1 MARFYQTTE
10 PKFVDFIYQPN
21 YEMKMA
27 VDETARR
34 NVDLDRKLQSLDLA
48 YKGALPGHEEAVL
61 DKLQTFQ
68 TSLEEL
74 AKDFKSGKD
83 DPEYQKKFKEFASA
97 VKQEYTTG
105 EIGKAAKHYES
116 FVKQSEDWD
125 TRIKD
130 AKTQEEKAALERQ
143 KKMTDTYNLSRSSEL
158 SIAAY
163 SLTDYT
169 TPIDAQNLLQE
180 NIGDFKEL
188 TRESVDLLNN
198 GLVNKIAKI
207 STIKGYNP
215 NVILPQY
222 GKDGKLIQQTTP
234 FDIAFSHLAT
244 DKDYIQYLKSI
255 WEQSDISEATL
266 ESGEKAYEDFNA
278 FAREE
283 ITKEAGNYAAKYPA
297 ITEESVKT
305 GTQYTDMA
313 GLATLRSKL
322 QEDRDKAKAKAAG
335 DKKTQDEIEEFGATV
350 PDFLQTYSD
359 KEIEEFKKQ
368 YHKLAYKKN
377 TPEGL
382 SDEEKEVF
390 EKFERRLETVAQ
402 TNREALKDINTSLG
416 YPYTGNESQEELD
429 NINKVILA
437 NIINRGEDLNKYFRA
452 KRAVTKA
459 EEVGMTYE
467 LKQSKQI
474 IENFESES
482 TDADIDI
489 LNKIFEK
496 NYENNRT
503 HSLVPNN
510 LYVRVE
516 DYAKTYNEK
525 IGKGIETVYEDM
537 RNSYT
542 GVVVDPDTKLGNL
555 SLEVLNAGLK
565 SPTKASYFDPST
577 SVVDD
582 NYQVRPS
589 IENPLFTI
597 ENLVA
602 KVSEEVRDGE
612 GEDVPIDYTYLIDN
626 NYITANH
633 FMQADRHFADVE
645 ITAKGKKI
653 LRLDEDGPSKVIVGY
668 SITPFGYDKEMIKL
682 YNAAETNKEKDIL
695 LSTFIQNDET
705 AFRTQRTAEE
715 YMNLSVE
722 AQKTYFPKIPMT
734 TNKGDVVQIQLVIAN
749 PEEVSEKGAQAYY
762 NIYELDEEGNPIL
775 IMGEDGFPS
784 PNPLNEIPIYDSNQ
798 LVRLLWG
805 MENY

>member
-74 AKDFKSGKD
+74 AKDFKSRKD

-143 KKMTDTYNLSRSSEL
+143 KKMTDAYNLSRSSEFP
-158 SIAAY
+158 IADY

-188 TRESVDLLNN
+188 TKESTDLLNN
-198 GLVNKIAKI
+198 GLVDKIAKI

-234 FDIAFSHLAT
+234 FDIAFSYLAT
-244 DKDYIQYLKSI
+244 DRDYIQYLKSI
-255 WEQSDISEATL
+255 WEQSGISEARL

-313 GLATLRSKL
+313 ELASVRSKL
-322 QEDRDKAKAKAAG
+322 QEDRDKAKAKVAG

-377 TPEGL
+377 TAEGL
-382 SDEEKEVF
+382 SDEEKEIF

-402 TNREALKDINTSLG
+402 TNREVLKEINTDLG
-416 YPYTGNESQEELD
+416 YPYTGEESQEELD
-429 NINKVILA
+429 KINKVILA
-437 NIINRGEDLNKYFRA
+437 NMINRNQEVEDYFRA
-452 KRAVTKA
+452 KRGWVFPTPASDAFTEAQQK
-459 EEVGMTYE
+459 
-467 LKQSKQI
+467 I
-474 IENFESES
+474 IKTFKDSSTSE
-482 TDADIDI
+482 DLEI
-489 LNKIFEK
+489 LDKIFDN
-496 NYENNRT
+496 NYKKSRT
-503 HSLVPNN
+503 FPGTPNN
-510 LYVRVE
+510 LYDRVE
-516 DYAKTYNEK
+516 DYAKTYNKK
-525 IGKGIETVYEDM
+525 IGKGIETVYKDM

-542 GVVVDPDTKLGNL
+542 GVVVDPNTKLGNL
-555 SLEVLNAGLK
+555 SLKALNAGLK
-565 SPTKASYFDPST
+565 SSTGASYFDPST

-582 NYQVRPS
+582 NYKVRPS

-602 KVSEEVRDGE
+602 KVSEDVRDAE
-612 GEDVPIDYTYLIDN
+612 GEDIPIDYTYLIEN
-626 NYITANH
+626 NYIKANH
-633 FMQADRHFADVE
+633 FKQADRHFADVE
-645 ITAKGKKI
+645 ITPKGKKI
-653 LRLDEDGPSKVIVGY
+653 LGLDEDGPSKVIVGY
-668 SITPFGYDKEMIKL
+668 AITPFDYDKEMIKL
-682 YNAAETNKEKDIL
+682 YNAAKTNEEKDIL
-695 LSTFIQNDET
+695 FSTFIQNDET
-705 AFRTQRTAEE
+705 SFRIQRTAEE
-715 YMNLSVE
+715 YMSLSLK
-722 AQKTYFPKIPMT
+722 AQMSYKPIFPYISEGK
-734 TNKGDVVQIQLVIAN
+734 VVFLQLILAN
-749 PEEVSEKGAQAYY
+749 AQEVEKGMEKPYY
-762 NIYELDEEGNPIL
+762 NLFQLKDDMKSLVQTMNK
-775 IMGEDGFPS
+775 DGTVS
-784 PNPLNEIPIYDSNQ
+784 AKPLNTLPIYSSNQ
-798 LVRLLWG
+798 LVRLLWTG
-805 MENY
+805 E

>member
-74 AKDFKSGKD
+74 AKDFKTGKD

-116 FVKQSEDWD
+116 FVKQREDWD

-130 AKTQEEKAALERQ
+130 AKTLEEKAALERQ
-143 KKMTDTYNLSRSSEL
+143 KKMTDAYNLSRSFEFP
-158 SIAAY
+158 IADY

-169 TPIDAQNLLQE
+169 TPIDAQNLLQK

-198 GLVNKIAKI
+198 GLVNKIAEI

-222 GKDGKLIQQTTP
+222 GKDGKPIQQTTP

-255 WEQSDISEATL
+255 WEQSGISEATL

-278 FAREE
+278 FAKEE

-297 ITEESVKT
+297 ITKESVKT
-305 GTQYTDMA
+305 GTQYTDMTEF
-313 GLATLRSKL
+313 ATLKSKL
-322 QEDRDKAKAKAAG
+322 QKDRDEAKARAAG
-335 DKKTQDEIEEFGATV
+335 DKKTVEEIEEFGATV

-368 YHKLAYKKN
+368 YHKLAYKN
-377 TPEGL
+377 TTGSL
-382 SDEEKEVF
+382 SDEEREIF

-402 TNREALKDINTSLG
+402 NNRETLKEINTALG
-416 YPYTGNESQEELD
+416 YPYTGEESQEELD
-429 NINKVILA
+429 KINKVILA
-437 NIINRGEDLNKYFRA
+437 NMINRNQEVIDYFRA
-452 KRAVTKA
+452 IKAVKEFGLTKW
-459 EEVGMTYE
+459 YSK
-467 LKQSKQI
+467 LKPSRQI

-482 TDADIDI
+482 TDAEIDI
-489 LNKIFEK
+489 LIKIFEK

-503 HSLVPNN
+503 FFLVPNN
-510 LYVRVE
+510 LYDRVE

-555 SLEVLNAGLK
+555 SLQALNAGLK
-565 SPTKASYFDPST
+565 SSTGASYFDPST
-577 SVVDD
+577 SVVND
-582 NYQVRPS
+582 NYEVRPS

-597 ENLVA
+597 EDLVA
-602 KVSEEVRDGE
+602 KVSEEVRDDE
-612 GEDVPIDYTYLIDN
+612 GEDIPIDYTYLIEN

-653 LRLDEDGPSKVIVGY
+653 LGLDEDGPSKVIVGY
-668 SITPFGYDKEMIKL
+668 SITPFGYSEEMVKL
-682 YNAAETNKEKDIL
+682 YNAAKTKKEKDIL
-695 LSTFIQNDET
+695 LSTFIQNDE
-705 AFRTQRTAEE
+705 ASFRIQRTAEE
-715 YMNLSVE
+715 YMSLSLK
-722 AQKTYFPKIPMT
+722 AQMSYKPTLPYISE
-734 TNKGDVVQIQLVIAN
+734 GEVVFLQLTLAN
-749 PEEVSEKGAQAYY
+749 AEEVAKGAKPFY
-762 NIYELDEEGNPIL
+762 NLFQLKDDMKSLVQTGN
-775 IMGEDGFPS
+775 EDGTVS
-784 PNPLNEIPIYDSNQ
+784 AKPLNKLPIYSSNQ
-798 LVRLLWG
+798 LVRLLWTG
-805 MENY
+805 E

>member
-143 KKMTDTYNLSRSSEL
+143 KKMTDAYNLSRSFESP
-158 SIAAY
+158 IADY

-188 TRESVDLLNN
+188 TKESADLLNN

-234 FDIAFSHLAT
+234 FDIAFSYLAT
-244 DKDYIQYLKSI
+244 DRDYIQYLKSI
-255 WEQSDISEATL
+255 WEQSGISEATL

-322 QEDRDKAKAKAAG
+322 QEDRDKAKAKVAG
-335 DKKTQDEIEEFGATV
+335 DKKTVDEIEEFGSTV

-359 KEIEEFKKQ
+359 KEIEEFKKL

-382 SDEEKEVF
+382 SDGEKEVF
-390 EKFERRLETVAQ
+390 EKFERRLETVAH
-402 TNREALKDINTSLG
+402 TNGEVLKEINTDLG
-416 YPYTGNESQEELD
+416 YPYTGEESQEELD
-429 NINKVILA
+429 KINKVILA
-437 NIINRGEDLNKYFRA
+437 NMINRNQEVEDYFRA
-452 KRAVTKA
+452 KNNLSLPSPGLATFIKA
-459 EEVGMTYE
+459 QQ
-467 LKQSKQI
+467 KI
-474 IENFESES
+474 IKTFEDSSTSE
-482 TDADIDI
+482 DLEI
-489 LNKIFEK
+489 LDKIFD
-496 NYENNRT
+496 NNFKKSRT
-503 HSLVPNN
+503 GPLLPNN
-510 LYVRVE
+510 LYDRVE
-516 DYAKTYNEK
+516 DYAKTYNKK

-555 SLEVLNAGLK
+555 SLKVLNAGLK
-565 SPTKASYFDPST
+565 SSTGASYFDPST
-577 SVVDD
+577 SVVND
-582 NYQVRPS
+582 NYEVRPS
-589 IENPLFTI
+589 IENPLFTV
-597 ENLVA
+597 EDLAA
-602 KVSEEVRDGE
+602 KVSEDVRDAE
-612 GEDVPIDYTYLIDN
+612 GEDIPIDYTYLIDN
-626 NYITANH
+626 NYIKANH

-645 ITAKGKKI
+645 ITPKGKEI
-653 LRLDEDGPSKVIVGY
+653 LGLDEDGPSKVIVGY
-668 SITPFGYDKEMIKL
+668 SITPFGYDKEMLKL
-682 YNAAETNKEKDIL
+682 YHAAETDKEKDIIF
-695 LSTFIQNDET
+695 STFIQNDET
-705 AFRTQRTAEE
+705 SFRIQRAAEE
-715 YMNLSVE
+715 YMSLSLK
-722 AQKTYFPKIPMT
+722 AQMSYM
-734 TNKGDVVQIQLVIAN
+734 
-749 PEEVSEKGAQAYY
+749 
-762 NIYELDEEGNPIL
+762 PIL
-775 IMGEDGFPS
+775 PYISEGKAVFLQLTLANAKEVAKGEKPSYNLFQLKDDMESLVQTENEDGTVS
-784 PNPLNEIPIYDSNQ
+784 AKPLNTLPIYSSNQ
-798 LVRLLWG
+798 LVRLLWIG
-805 MENY
+805 E